1 MATTKIWKIE
11 SRLGKVLDYAKDKKK
26 TLNKV
31 CDELELVYNYATNK
45 EKTEEQLFVT
55 GINCT
60 PEIAVEEMRLT
71 KKHYGKTD
79 KILGFHAY
87 QSFVQGETTPEI
99 AHEIGVKLA
108 QELWGDR
115 FEVIVTTHLN
125 TNCLHNHLVLN
136 SVSFVDGK
144 KFYDNRES
152 YALMRATSDELCR
165 EYGLNVLEEKTC
177 MKSKINYNNFLKKK
191 YQNSN
196 YYITTKEDID
206 RAIGQAYSYNDF
218 ENIMKAYGYT
228 LTYRANKLSVCRV
241 GYKRNIRIE
250 RAYGDSY
257 SIDKIT
263 ERIREEN
270 LTRVPFQEVYARK
283 KYHSNYKLSKVKK
296 LDKKYRSSLYR
307 LYTYYRYKLNSYRN
321 KNSRKPLS
329 EEQRKAIKQMNKLSE
344 EAKFLSRNKIHS
356 TEELFSYK
364 QLLNEEIR
372 NLELEIRKIN
382 RQIKQNENKQML
394 INLKLE
400 LYSKKTFLKEE
411 VEICEEIEKRIPKI
425 KEELREEENEKE
437 REENERSRGISR

>member
-31 CDELELVYNYATNK
+31 CDELELVYNYATNA

-165 EYGLNVLEEKTC
+165 EYGLNVLEGKIC

-196 YYITTKEDID
+196 YYITTREDID

-218 ENIMKAYGYT
+218 ENIMKVYG
-228 LTYRANKLSVCRV
+228 
-241 GYKRNIRIE
+241 
-250 RAYGDSY
+250 
-257 SIDKIT
+257 
-263 ERIREEN
+263 
-270 LTRVPFQEVYARK
+270 
-283 KYHSNYKLSKVKK
+283 
-296 LDKKYRSSLYR
+296 
-307 LYTYYRYKLNSYRN
+307 
-321 KNSRKPLS
+321 
-329 EEQRKAIKQMNKLSE
+329 
-344 EAKFLSRNKIHS
+344 
-356 TEELFSYK
+356 
-364 QLLNEEIR
+364 
-372 NLELEIRKIN
+372 
-382 RQIKQNENKQML
+382 
-394 INLKLE
+394 
-400 LYSKKTFLKEE
+400 
-411 VEICEEIEKRIPKI
+411 
-425 KEELREEENEKE
+425 
-437 REENERSRGISR
+437 

>member
-11 SRLGKVLDYAKDKKK
+11 SRLGKVIDYAKDKKK

-31 CDELELVYNYATNK
+31 CDELELVYNYATNA
-45 EKTEEQLFVT
+45 EKTEKQLFVT

-206 RAIGQAYSYNDF
+206 RTIGQAYSYNDF

-270 LTRVPFQEVYARK
+270 LTRVPFQEVYARR
-283 KYHSNYKLSKVKK
+283 KYHSNYKLSKIKK

-329 EEQRKAIKQMNKLSE
+329 EEQRKAINQMNRLSE

-356 TEELFSYK
+356 AEELFLYK

-372 NLELEIRKIN
+372 NLELEIRKVN
-382 RQIKQNENKQML
+382 RQIKEKKNQQML
-394 INLKLE
+394 VNLKLE
-400 LYSKKTFLKEE
+400 LYSKKTFLKKE

-425 KEELREEENEKE
+425 KEELREKENEKE
-437 REENERSRGISR
+437 REENERSRGICR